1 MGSLLRTTARVPF
14 SRTFSSTSLRLNTAA
29 ASATDGEQMIRT
41 ILTDRFQ
48 PSVLKVQDVSGE
60 WPPCLLHDPNH
71 VASMLMQKEVRT

>member
-1 MGSLLRTTARVPF
+1 MSSIRSVLRTTARASLPS
-14 SRTFSSTSLRLNTAA
+14 SRTFSTTPLRLNTAA

-60 WPPCLLHDPNH
+60 
-71 VASMLMQKEVRT
+71 